1 MITAGIDVGST
12 TTKAVVLVDGEW
24 RGEALL
30 LTGTNNRA
38 SAEEA
43 LAKALARA
51 GVPGEK
57 VARIV
62 ATGYGRAN
70 IPFAHKQ
77 VTEISCH
84 GRGAHASLPQVRTV
98 IDVGGQ
104 DSKVIRL
111 DEHGRVVDFVMNDK
125 CAAGT
130 GRFLEVMARA
140 LETDLREM
148 VTLARKARAAVS
160 ISSTCTVFAESEVIS
175 HLAQGRPRD
184 EIIRGL
190 FEAVVDRL
198 EGMARRVGIAP
209 EVAMTG
215 GVALNGAIVEIL
227 SRHLGQAVH
236 VPGKPQL
243 MGAYG
248 AALIAAEK

>member
-1 MITAGIDVGST
+1 MITAGVDVGST

-24 RGEALL
+24 LGDALL
-30 LTGTNNRA
+30 PTGTNNRA

-43 LAKALARA
+43 LARALARA
-51 GVPGEK
+51 GVEREK

-70 IPFAHKQ
+70 IPFADKQ

-84 GRGAHASLPQVRTV
+84 GRGAHALFPEARTV

-111 DEHGRVVDFVMNDK
+111 DGRGRVIDFVMNDK

-140 LETDLREM
+140 LETDLQEM
-148 VTLARKARAAVS
+148 AALARRAQQAVA

-175 HLAQGRPRD
+175 YLAQGRPKD

-198 EGMARRVGIAP
+198 EGMAHRVGVEP
-209 EVAMTG
+209 KVAMTG
-215 GVALNGAIVEIL
+215 GVALNGAIVEML
-227 SRHLGQAVH
+227 GRHLGQAVH
-236 VPGKPQL
+236 VPKNPQL
-243 MGAYG
+243 VGAYG